1 MLGQL
6 LELGARGEV
15 GLDGVLR
22 QMDELPGSVEVLE
35 AVVGVGLHDVVVWA
49 DLVAPE
55 RPDFPVEGALAA
67 AAAPNKHPAPAP
79 APLPE
84 QAKAS
89 SSLFCSA
96 FFY

>member
-1 MLGQL
+1 M

-35 AVVGVGLHDVVVWA
+35 AVVGVGLHDVVVWT

-67 AAAPNKHPAPAP
+67 AAPN
-79 APLPE
+79 E
-84 QAKAS
+84 QHLHHCVNKRKYLHLSFAL
-89 SSLFCSA
+89 LF
-96 FFY
+96 FN

>member
-1 MLGQL
+1 M

-35 AVVGVGLHDVVVWA
+35 AVVGVGLHDVVVWT

-55 RPDFPVEGALAA
+55 RPDFPVEGALAT
-67 AAAPNKHPAPAP
+67 AAAPNEQHLHQHHYLNKRKH
-79 APLPE
+79 LH
-84 QAKAS
+84 
-89 SSLFCSA
+89 LFFA
-96 FFY
+96 LIK